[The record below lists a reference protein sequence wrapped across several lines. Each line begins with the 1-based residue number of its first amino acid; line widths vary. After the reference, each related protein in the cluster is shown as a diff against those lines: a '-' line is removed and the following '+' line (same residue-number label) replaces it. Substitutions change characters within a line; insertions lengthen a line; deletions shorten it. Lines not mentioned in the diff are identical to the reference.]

1 MHLSAL
7 FLLFVGYVK
16 SSIVYVHDYGIIN
29 NVASTEAAL
38 VNGASFNRAV
48 RSALPGDTVAI
59 LENETLYYI
68 PHAYDTDDPRIS
80 NIADLEIRID
90 GRLIFHNDTGRVA
103 IN

>member
-7 FLLFVGYVK
+7 FLLFVGCVK
-16 SSIVYVHDYGIIN
+16 SSIIYVHDYGIIN

-59 LENETLYYI
+59 LENENTILY
-68 PHAYDTDDPRIS
+68 PAC
-80 NIADLEIRID
+80 
-90 GRLIFHNDTGRVA
+90 V
-103 IN
+103 